1 MFGVQELAAISA
13 QMSSLPPLDTA
24 EIRAALARILASEGF
39 RSAAQLAAFL
49 RHIVEE
55 TLAGRAERIKAYTI
69 GVEAFGRPETFDP
82 QRDPIV
88 RVEANRLRQAL
99 AAYYAGAGRDDDILI
114 DVPRGRYVPS
124 FRRRTEVVDAEPT
137 STVAHRRVRRRRLS
151 IVLAAVAVAVLMAAV
166 AWWRLSSDATEP
178 TATEAFHVPVLVI
191 DPLRPTSAAAEP
203 IAAAMGRELVT
214 VFKYIQSIS
223 VLPGPVSSS
232 PEAHAPGDVRGFRLG
247 GRVEVAPDGDMT
259 VVLRLDYDGTV
270 SWTRDWHL
278 PAAGERDL
286 ADIAREAA
294 KEVGRMFGVIYARV
308 RADAERL
315 GPGYRCLLAAADTL
329 RKFDLVRHIRVRDCL
344 ERTTAENPDFALAF
358 GLLAFVYEREYL
370 HDLPGRPGEGAP
382 LERSLK
388 AAQRMLALWPESAV
402 GHVALMEN
410 LYLRGDLEGAFAAGE
425 KAMKLNPIDS
435 TVAGMVGLRLFL
447 GGERERGAALLA
459 KSEASFGS
467 NPSPIEF
474 GLFCLAY
481 MAGDMLAAARHAPRD
496 EDSTFPYGLAAQA
509 LVAAANGDS
518 VRARRVLDRLT
529 ATYPGWSDPRAMLAR
544 FIRSP
549 TIVDKLVDDLAAI
562 RRP

>member
-1 MFGVQELAAISA
+1 MVGVEELAAISA

-24 EIRAALARILASEGF
+24 EIRAALARVLASEGF

-99 AAYYAGAGRDDDILI
+99 AVYYADAGAGDDIII

-124 FRRRTEVVDAEPT
+124 FRRRIEAVVAEPT
-137 STVAHRRVRRRRLS
+137 STVANHWVRRRRLS
-151 IVLAAVAVAVLMAAV
+151 LVLVAAAVAALLAAV
-166 AWWRLSSDATEP
+166 AWWQLSSDVADP

-191 DPLRPTSAAAEP
+191 DPLQPTSAAAEP
-203 IAAAMGRELVT
+203 VAAAMGRELVM

-223 VLPGPVSSS
+223 VQPGPVSSS
-232 PEAHAPGDVRGFRLG
+232 EAHAPGDVRGFRLG
-247 GRVEVAPDGDMT
+247 GRVDVAPDGAMT
-259 VVLRLDYDGTV
+259 IMLRLDYDGTV
-270 SWTRDWHL
+270 SWTRDWLL
-278 PAAGERDL
+278 PAVGDRDL

-410 LYLRGDLEGAFAAGE
+410 LYLRGDLKGAFAAGE

-459 KSEASFGS
+459 KSEARFGS

-529 ATYPGWSDPRAMLAR
+529 ATYPGWSDPRTMLAR
-544 FIRSP
+544 FIQSP
-549 TIVDKLVDDLAAI
+549 AIVDKLVEDLAAI